1 MGTILRG
8 IRGYDA
14 RWRPSKRACAYV
26 PKTTFHNRDTTDNA
40 FAPPTPCASRSLRA
54 QHISKCCATPCTSD
68 SPSRSTHRPCDEVTR
83 SMQLCDPEK
92 SHSGHFMLQQHAFG
106 TGVHTRRNPLAS
118 TDLSQISS
126 SWPDV
131 CSCFHSAMLPNTVWA
146 GLAKKSEVTDR
157 ALVRCLGIEVAR
169 VVLDLAWFLICV
181 PSRDGSNR
189 LHGAHAGRP
198 LATNRLPSASWHP
211 DRLT

>member
-1 MGTILRG
+1 M
-8 IRGYDA
+8 
-14 RWRPSKRACAYV
+14 
-26 PKTTFHNRDTTDNA
+26 
-40 FAPPTPCASRSLRA
+40 RA

-68 SPSRSTHRPCDEVTR
+68 SPSRGTHRPCDEVTR

-92 SHSGHFMLQQHAFG
+92 SHSGHFMLQQHVFG
-106 TGVHTRRNPLAS
+106 TEHTRAGTPSRAPIYRKYLR
-118 TDLSQISS
+118 
-126 SWPDV
+126 
-131 CSCFHSAMLPNTVWA
+131 A
-146 GLAKKSEVTDR
+146 GLTFAHVCTRPCSLIPLGPGSLKKTEVTDR

-181 PSRDGSNR
+181 PSSDGSNR

>member
-1 MGTILRG
+1 MTLAGDPASGHAHTCRKQRSTI
-8 IRGYDA
+8 
-14 RWRPSKRACAYV
+14 V
-26 PKTTFHNRDTTDNA
+26 T
-40 FAPPTPCASRSLRA
+40 PPTMLLHRRRPPSRSLRA

-106 TGVHTRRNPLAS
+106 TGVHTRRDPLAS

-131 CSCFHSAMLPNTVWA
+131 CSCLHSAMLPDTVRA
-146 GLAKKSEVTDR
+146 GLAKKTEVTDR

-169 VVLDLAWFLICV
+169 VGLDLRTE
-181 PSRDGSNR
+181 PRRGSNR
-189 LHGAHAGRP
+189 LHGAHAGQP
-198 LATNRLPSASWHP
+198 LAANRLPSASWHP
-211 DRLT
+211 DRHT